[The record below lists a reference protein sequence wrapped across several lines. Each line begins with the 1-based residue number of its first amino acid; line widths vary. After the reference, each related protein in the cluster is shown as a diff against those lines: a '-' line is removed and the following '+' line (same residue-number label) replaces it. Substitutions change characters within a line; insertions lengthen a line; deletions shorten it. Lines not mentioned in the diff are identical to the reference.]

1 VPTPTVTVVGGGL
14 SGLTAALRLAEKGCR
29 VRLLEV
35 KEMLGGNLATR
46 RLREGG
52 EIDIYPHMYLE
63 WYVNFWKLLADVG
76 VEREKSFRPFE
87 SVYQLRR
94 RDESPRWSKLTNA
107 YSPQYVPANLF
118 GGVGP
123 PPDMFIFGYGCV
135 DLLAERAWRTV
146 RLENMSL
153 AGYMD
158 SRPYMTDTAIKALET
173 FIGRIWAL
181 PARLVSAKDAQTYL
195 RYCLPAGDA
204 RQWLTSNSAEETV
217 VSAVCRALREN
228 GVEIVTNT
236 KLTRIEVEKGRV
248 TAIDLQRSEFDPHQY
263 EWVGA
268 GPVRREQV
276 DEVILALPVKVLASV
291 VREGTAGK
299 RVVDAEPSLA
309 ALTQLE
315 SAGVPILNLCFN
327 EPHPDLPWE
336 PVGLFDSPKNLAFT
350 AISQTWEE
358 VPEFRDKTVL
368 AVSCSEPAALT
379 GPTYLDDGHQIMCEL
394 AEYVDFDP
402 GDAWGESDQI
412 DWSLT
417 RYNTNADAQLSL
429 NTVGAAEAR
438 PMPSPEKIRNLYIAG
453 DYCHHHL
460 GMTTIEAAV
469 ASGARAA
476 DELARFNGLDG
487 VEVKIPPTWPDE
499 VYAAARA
506 AFMPAVGAAMAL
518 AARDGLSREEYEP
531 DEESESLLSYL
542 LTPGLPARHRRR
554 KKPD

>member
-1 VPTPTVTVVGGGL
+1 MTVVGGGL
-14 SGLTAALRLAEKGCR
+14 SGLTAALRLAEKDCR

-46 RLREGG
+46 RLEAGG
-52 EIDIYPHMYLE
+52 EIDVYPHMYLE
-63 WYVNFWKLLADVG
+63 WYVNFWQLMKDVG
-76 VEREKSFRPFE
+76 VERETSFRPFE

-94 RDESPRWSKLTNA
+94 RNEVPRWSKLTNA
-107 YSPQYVPANLF
+107 YAPQYVPENLF

-153 AGYMD
+153 AGFMD
-158 SRPYMTDTAIKALET
+158 SRPYMTDTASKALET

-204 RQWLTSNSAEETV
+204 RQWLTRDSAEASV
-217 VSAVCRALREN
+217 VSPLRRSLEQK
-228 GVEIVTNT
+228 GVEIVTSI
-236 KLTRIEVEKGRV
+236 KLTGVEVDRDRV
-248 TAIDLQRSEFDPHQY
+248 TAIELQRSAFDPHEY
-263 EWVGA
+263 EWVGT
-268 GPVRREQV
+268 GPVWREQP
-276 DEVILALPVKVLASV
+276 DELIVALPVKVLAKI
-291 VREGTAGK
+291 VRQGTAGK

-315 SAGVPILNLCFN
+315 SAGVPILNLCFK
-327 EPHPDLPWE
+327 ERQSELHWE

-350 AISQTWEE
+350 DISQSWEA
-358 VPEFRDKTVL
+358 VPDFRDKTLL
-368 AVSCSEPAALT
+368 AVSCSEPAGLT
-379 GPTYLDDGHQIMCEL
+379 GPTYLDNGHQIMCEL

-469 ASGARAA
+469 TSGARAA
-476 DELARFNGLDG
+476 DELARYNGLDG
-487 VEVKIPPTWPDE
+487 VEMQIPPTWPDE

-506 AFMPAVGAAMAL
+506 AFAPAVGVAMAM

-531 DEESESLLSYL
+531 DDERESLLGYL

>member
-1 VPTPTVTVVGGGL
+1 VTVVGGGL

-46 RLREGG
+46 PLRGGG
-52 EIDIYPHMYLE
+52 ELDVYPHMYLE
-63 WYVNFWKLLADVG
+63 WYVNFWKLMQDVG
-76 VEREKSFRPFE
+76 VEQETSFRPFD

-107 YSPQYVPANLF
+107 YAPQYVPENLF

-123 PPDMFIFGYGCV
+123 PPDMFIFGYACL
-135 DLLAERAWRTV
+135 DLLAERAWHTV
-146 RLENMSL
+146 RLDNMSL
-153 AGYMD
+153 AGFMD
-158 SRPYMTDTAIKALET
+158 SRLYMTDAAIKACET

-181 PARLVSAKDAQTYL
+181 PARLVSAKDSQTYL

-204 RQWLTSNSAEETV
+204 RQWLTRDSAEETV
-217 VSAVCRALREN
+217 VCALRRALEQN
-228 GVEIVTNT
+228 GVEILTGT
-236 KLTRIEVEKGRV
+236 KINGIEVEKDCV
-248 TAIDLQRSEFDPHQY
+248 TAIELQRSAFDPHEY
-263 EWVGA
+263 EWTGTGA
-268 GPVRREQV
+268 AWREQP
-276 DEVILALPVKVLASV
+276 DELILALPVKVLANL
-291 VREGTAGK
+291 VREGTAGR

-309 ALTQLE
+309 ALMQLE
-315 SAGVPILNLCFN
+315 SAGVPILNLCFKQRRS
-327 EPHPDLPWE
+327 ELHWE

-350 AISQTWEE
+350 DISQSWEE
-358 VPEFRDKTVL
+358 VPRFRDKTLL
-368 AVSCSEPAALT
+368 AVSCSEPAMLT
-379 GPTYLDDGHQIMCEL
+379 GPTREDDGHAIMCEL

-402 GDAWGESDQI
+402 GDSWGESDQI

-417 RYNTNADAQLSL
+417 RYNTNGDAQLSL
-429 NTVGAAEAR
+429 NTVGAADAR

-469 ASGARAA
+469 SSGARAA
-476 DELARFNGLDG
+476 DELARFNALEG
-487 VEVKIPPTWPDE
+487 VEVQIPPTWPDE

-506 AFMPAVGAAMAL
+506 AFWPAVGVATAMAARNGL
-518 AARDGLSREEYEP
+518 AREEYEP
-531 DEESESLLSYL
+531 DDESGSLLSYL

-554 KKPD
+554 RKRV